1 MENLTLEKL
10 QELKQAEKTVYLF
23 TTTWCGDCHYIKPFM
38 PEIVE
43 KFADFTFVEVDRD
56 EFMPFAQEHS
66 VMGIPSFIT
75 YNKGEEVSRWVNG
88 DRKTQEEI
96 EAYLKET
103 REKI

>member
-1 MENLTLEKL
+1 MDKLTLEKL
-10 QELKQAEKTVYLF
+10 QELKQAEKTTFLF

-38 PEIVE
+38 PEVE
-43 KFADFTFVEVDRD
+43 EQFSDFNIIEVDRD
-56 EFMPFAQEHS
+56 EYMPFAQEHG

-75 YNKGEEVSRWVNG
+75 YNNGEEVSRWVNG

-96 EAYLKET
+96 ENYFSET

>member
-1 MENLTLEKL
+1 MDKLTADKLEA
-10 QELKQAEKTVYLF
+10 LKQADKTVFLF

-38 PEIVE
+38 PEVE
-43 KFADFTFVEVDRD
+43 AKFSDFTFVEVDRD
-56 EFMPFAQEHS
+56 EFMPFAQEHG

-75 YNKGEEVSRWVNG
+75 YNQGEEVTRFVSG

-96 EAYLKET
+96 ESYLEDT